1 MGFRGERYS
10 GRTFSK
16 NREEEGYLQ
25 NSLGRLRDLFSPS
38 LLGISSIGSLT
49 GTSLT
54 LKTLYEID

>member
-25 NSLGRLRDLFSPS
+25 NSLGRLRDLFSLS
-38 LLGISSIGSLT
+38 LLGIPSIGSLT
-49 GTSLT
+49 GAL
-54 LKTLYEID
+54 LNMKALYEID